1 MSTSI
6 LSKDLFN
13 ERTFETVCKLKN
25 NDELKTSDL
34 LNIDSTE
41 HAFIDEK
48 FAQKICEK
56 LQIAFQQLL
65 KFKFI
70 REFDDKSEIIVIHV
84 IYSIM
89 IVNKHRKNLISL
101 LITKLRNHKLILKRL

>member
-6 LSKDLFN
+6 LSKNLFN
-13 ERTFETVCKLKN
+13 ERAFETICKLKN
-25 NDELKTSDL
+25 NDEFKTFDL
-34 LNIDSTE
+34 LNIDNTE

-48 FAQKICEK
+48 FARKVCEK

-70 REFDDKSEIIVIHV
+70 REFDDRLKINVTHV
-84 IYSIM
+84 IYFIM
-89 IVNKHRKNLISL
+89 TVNRHRKNLISL
-101 LITKLRNHKLILKRL
+101 LITKLRNHKLILERL